1 MEIDQL
7 SKKLTQ
13 LEEENR
19 RLRIGIEELSIL
31 NEISIAISS
40 TLSLE
45 RVIDLIIHKCIK
57 HLHVEQGAVML
68 LDKHDPGKPFHT
80 MVRKADDSSKFLPYR
95 MDTQLTGWMLK
106 NRQPLLVNDL
116 KNDSRFIKPKDVDLP
131 VQSLLSVPLI
141 LKGEMIGL
149 LTAFNKKHVSGFTTE
164 DQRLLSIIASQST
177 QVIENAR
184 LYEEEQNLF
193 RIQEEMRLATEIQ
206 KILLPKDYPHF
217 EGYDIA
223 GQSIPAKDVG
233 GDYYDFIK
241 VDESRLAICLGDV
254 SGKGMPAALL
264 MSNLQATL
272 RGQTM
277 MLESGPKECIGR
289 SNQLIFRST
298 DLDKFATL
306 FYGIIDNKSN
316 HLIYTNAGHDIPFLL
331 RGDRECSRLTTG
343 GIVVGFVEK
352 YSYDQDRVSFNTGD
366 LLLLY
371 SDGLTE
377 AMNVD
382 EEEFGEQRLYEV
394 VQKNRDLSA
403 AELIQV
409 IMKNVFDFSSESTQ
423 MDDMTVV
430 VVKRTG

>member
-68 LDKHDPGKPFHT
+68 LDKHDSGKPFHT

-116 KNDSRFIKPKDVDLP
+116 KNDSRFIKPKDADLP

-184 LYEEEQNLF
+184 LYGEEQNLF

-206 KILLPKDYPHF
+206 KILLPKDYPNF

-241 VDESRLAICLGDV
+241 VDESQLAICLGDV

-277 MLESGPKECIGR
+277 MLESGPRECIGR

-316 HLIYTNAGHDIPFLL
+316 NLIYTNAGHDIPFLL
-331 RGDRECSRLTTG
+331 RANRECTRLTTG

-352 YSYDQDRVSFNTGD
+352 YSYDQERVSFNTGD
-366 LLLLY
+366 VLLLY

-394 VQKNRDLSA
+394 VRNNRDLAA